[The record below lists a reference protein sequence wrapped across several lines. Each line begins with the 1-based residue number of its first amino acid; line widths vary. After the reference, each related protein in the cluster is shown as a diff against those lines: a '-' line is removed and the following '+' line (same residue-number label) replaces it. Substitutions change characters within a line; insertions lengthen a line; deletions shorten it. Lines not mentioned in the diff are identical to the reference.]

1 MAEKSETNAG
11 AGADQGIAGINS
23 KTPVKVG
30 ADQGIAGTN
39 FKTPEELAAAYLK
52 EMDQR
57 TNLEKKLG
65 EQGSELGHLRSQ
77 TGTLAAVLK
86 ETLAQKQ
93 GASESGRTVDYATE
107 IATVEKQIQELDTMS
122 DDYQRTL
129 ASLVAKS
136 NRLVAAEQHEK
147 TLNAASEM
155 MKKELGER
163 DARATRQKFFDENPT
178 FSTPEMQAKIDEYI
192 AKDRTGMH
200 DPFSAFYQI
209 QRDETALEAKRLM
222 DENAEYKKRLNL
234 AKGTDETGKVI
245 VKGQSPGRQQTKQQ
259 KVTGKE
265 LDAGMGAALRAS
277 RGE

>member
-11 AGADQGIAGINS
+11 A
-23 KTPVKVG
+23 G

-52 EMDQR
+52 ETNQR

-65 EQGSELGHLRSQ
+65 EQGNELGYLRNQ
-77 TGTLAAVLK
+77 TGTLAAALK
-86 ETLAQKQ
+86 ESLTKEQKNVEKQ
-93 GASESGRTVDYATE
+93 YHDTE

-147 TLNAASEM
+147 TLKAASEL

-163 DARATRQKFFDENPT
+163 DARATRQKFLDENPT
-178 FSTPEMQAKIDEYI
+178 FSAPEMQAKIDEYI

-222 DENAEYKKRLNL
+222 DENAEYKKRLDL
-234 AKGTDETGKVI
+234 AKGTNETGKVI
-245 VKGQSPGRQQTKQQ
+245 VKGQSPGQQQTKHS